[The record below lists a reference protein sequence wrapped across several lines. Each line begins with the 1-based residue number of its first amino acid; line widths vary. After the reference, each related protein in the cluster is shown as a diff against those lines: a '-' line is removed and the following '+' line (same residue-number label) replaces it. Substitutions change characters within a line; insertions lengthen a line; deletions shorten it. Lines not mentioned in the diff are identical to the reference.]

1 MLRGCLQTKVT
12 TEWYLLFP
20 TITSSG
26 LRPTKRKHSET
37 CRLRRQFNAWRRR
50 RVLRRQR
57 GAKSTFSPI
66 AISTTTAYAITRPK
80 QPTWRP
86 PDSANTS
93 VCSVGK
99 FGTVTESEKIGHSSP
114 EHVTGAGRKS
124 SEHCGSG
131 AVWGMKRPLRIR
143 SKLWIDCSRDSPRDR
158 RQFTTRIAIF
168 FLNSGLIISPRHIDR
183 RTCYELSS
191 RRSEQSMINWT
202 VVCQLSW

>member
-93 VCSVGK
+93 VSSVGK
-99 FGTVTESEKIGHSSP
+99 FGTVTESEKNRSLKSRALWP
-114 EHVTGAGRKS
+114 ERAENRVSTAGAEQCEGWN
-124 SEHCGSG
+124 G
-131 AVWGMKRPLRIR
+131 
-143 SKLWIDCSRDSPRDR
+143 
-158 RQFTTRIAIF
+158 
-168 FLNSGLIISPRHIDR
+168 
-183 RTCYELSS
+183 
-191 RRSEQSMINWT
+191 RSESAPSCELTALMIHRAT
-202 VVCQLSW
+202 VANLPHVSRFFF